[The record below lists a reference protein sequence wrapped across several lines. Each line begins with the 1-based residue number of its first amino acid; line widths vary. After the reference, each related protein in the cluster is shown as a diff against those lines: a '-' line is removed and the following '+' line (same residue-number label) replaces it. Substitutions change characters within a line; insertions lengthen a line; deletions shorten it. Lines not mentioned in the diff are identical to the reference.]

1 MALKSK
7 ITKAEFDALNDV
19 LKAEYKVGNSAG
31 DMYVLD
37 TDEATEL
44 RAARDRANQERD
56 TAAQERDRLKAEK
69 EAAEA
74 AAQKARDDEAR
85 AKGDTAA
92 LDGSWQAKLDKQKKD
107 DQAVI
112 AGLQKTI
119 ENLTVNSV
127 AKTLAN
133 DISTAPELLEDHIAK
148 RLKPEINDGVA
159 ITRVL
164 DKDGKPSA
172 LSLEELKQEFVAN
185 PKFAA
190 IIKGSNASGGGAT
203 GGGTGGG
210 APGTITGK
218 KFNTL
223 TEAERTALHASDPA
237 KFKDLAARAKKGE
250 DVTV

>member
-7 ITKAEFDALNDV
+7 ITKAEFDALSDV

-31 DMYVLD
+31 DQYVLD
-37 TDEATEL
+37 TDEATAL
-44 RAARDRANQERD
+44 LAARDAMKRERD
-56 TAAQERDRLKAEK
+56 EAAAERDRLKAEK
-69 EAAEA
+69 DAKDAEVQAAKDA
-74 AAQKARDDEAR
+74 EAR

-92 LDGSWQAKLDKQKKD
+92 LDSSWQTKLDKQKAD
-107 DQAVI
+107 DKAVI
-112 AGLQKTI
+112 DGLNATI
-119 ENLTVNSV
+119 RNLTVNSA
-127 AKTLAN
+127 AKALAN
-133 DISTAPELLEDHIAK
+133 DISIAPELLEDAIAK

-172 LSLEELKQEFVAN
+172 MSLDELKQEFVAN
-185 PKFAA
+185 PKYAA

-203 GGGTGGG
+203 GGGSGGS

-223 TEAERTALHASDPA
+223 TEAERTALYKSDPA
-237 KFKDLAARAKKGE
+237 KFKQLSERAKTDK